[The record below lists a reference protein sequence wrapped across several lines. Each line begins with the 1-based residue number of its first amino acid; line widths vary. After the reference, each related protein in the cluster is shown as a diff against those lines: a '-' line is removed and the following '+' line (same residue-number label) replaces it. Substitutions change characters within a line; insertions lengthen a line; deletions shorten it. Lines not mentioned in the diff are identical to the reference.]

1 MKRLL
6 VIAAAILIMAT
17 TALADSIDNLSTGIA
32 TYTVVEQN
40 SYNMGATGIASIV
53 TPSDADWYGGWIAN
67 SSSSSWIAY
76 NPTNCC
82 DNGLGDY
89 STTFVLTSANRSSAA
104 LSGSWTL
111 DDSGELL
118 INGHVIGTLG
128 NGSWGSLQP
137 FAVPKSDFVVGTN
150 TLAIQITD
158 TDNYLEGVNL
168 KGTLTTSATTV
179 PEPATITL
187 LGPAL
192 VSLGLWRRRW
202 LKS

>member
-6 VIAAAILIMAT
+6 VIAAILVMAT
-17 TALADSIDNLSTGIA
+17 TALANSVDNLSTGIA

-40 SYNMGATGIASIV
+40 SYNLGATGTASIV

-76 NPTNCC
+76 DPTNCC
-82 DNGLGDY
+82 DNGLGAY
-89 STTFVLTSANRSSAA
+89 STTFTLTKANISTAA
-104 LSGSWTL
+104 LSGGWTL

-118 INGHVIGTLG
+118 LNGHVIATLG
-128 NGSWGSLQP
+128 NANWGSLQS
-137 FAVPKSDFVVGTN
+137 FVVPRSDFVVGTN
-150 TLAIQITD
+150 TLTIQITD
-158 TDNYLEGVNL
+158 TDNFLEGVNL
-168 KGTLTTSATTV
+168 KGTLTTSASTV

-192 VSLGLWRRRW
+192 VGLGLWRRRW
-202 LKS
+202 LKG